1 MIRSK
6 PHISTDP
13 GVDVVVHPRTALVA
27 RLPELAEFVRASAP
41 TVPLSK
47 HPAWLNVL
55 QAAMGHEVFAVEAVA
70 DGRTHGFLPLA
81 HVSSMLFG
89 RFLVSLPYLNTNG
102 VVASSPDVQTKL
114 VARAVA
120 LADEL
125 NVRYLE
131 LRHER
136 PVVHHDLHDSITSKV
151 HMRLPLPHTAHE
163 LWKGFDPKVRN
174 QVRKGEKQHFRVS
187 WGGHELVDGFYD
199 VLCHNMRDLGT
210 PVFGKRLFH
219 EILAAFPNESEVCLV
234 RDDARPVAAALLVH
248 GWGITE
254 VPTAAA
260 RKEYNPTCAN
270 MMMYWRLLERAVGR
284 GQRVFD
290 FGRSTTDGNTFKY
303 KKQWGAVPHPA
314 VWQYCARDG
323 GVGDLRPDNPRFR
336 LAIRAW
342 QNLPVCVARLIGPP
356 IVRGIP

>member
-6 PHISTDP
+6 PHTGSDP
-13 GVDVVVHPRTALVA
+13 RVDVIVHPRTALPA
-27 RLPELAEFVRASAP
+27 RLPVLAEFVRTSAP

-47 HPAWLNVL
+47 HPAWLAVL
-55 QAAMGHEVFAVEAVA
+55 HAAMGHEVFAVEAVA

-81 HVSSMLFG
+81 HVTSMVFG

-102 VVASSPDVQTKL
+102 VVAATPEVQAKL
-114 VARAVA
+114 VGRAVA
-120 LADEL
+120 LAEEL

-136 PVVHHDLHDSITSKV
+136 PVVHADLHESITSKV
-151 HMRLPLPHTAHE
+151 HMRLPLPRSAE
-163 LWKGFDPKVRN
+163 ALWKGFDPKVRN
-174 QVRKGEKQHFRVS
+174 QVRKGEKHGFAVA
-187 WGGHELVDGFYD
+187 WGGHELVDEFYD
-199 VLCHNMRDLGT
+199 VLARNMRDLGT
-210 PVFGKRLFH
+210 PVYGRRLFD
-219 EILAAFPNESEVCLV
+219 EILAAFPADAELCVV
-234 RDDARPVAAALLVH
+234 RDGSQPIAGALLVH
-248 GWGITE
+248 GWGVTE

-260 RKEYNPTCAN
+260 LKEYNPTCAN
-270 MMMYWRLLERAVGR
+270 MMMYWRLLERSVGR

-342 QNLPVCVARLIGPP
+342 QNLPVCVARLLGPP

>member
-6 PHISTDP
+6 PHIGADP
-13 GVDVVVHPRTALVA
+13 RVDVIVHPRTALSA
-27 RLPELAEFVRASAP
+27 RLPALTEFVRTSAP

-47 HPAWLNVL
+47 HPAWLTVL
-55 QAAMGHEVFAVEAVA
+55 HAAMGHDVFAVEAVA
-70 DGRTHGFLPLA
+70 DGRTHGFMPLA

-102 VVASSPDVQTKL
+102 VVAASPEVQARL
-114 VARAVA
+114 VGRAVA
-120 LADEL
+120 LAEEL

-136 PVVHHDLHDSITSKV
+136 PVVHAELHESITSKV
-151 HMRLPLPHTAHE
+151 HMRLALPRTADA

-174 QVRKGEKQHFRVS
+174 QVRKGEKHGFAVA
-187 WGGHELVDGFYD
+187 WGGQELVDEFHG
-199 VLCHNMRDLGT
+199 VLARNMRDLGT
-210 PVFGKRLFH
+210 PVFGKRLFR
-219 EILAAFPNESEVCLV
+219 EILAAFPADAELCLV
-234 RDDARPVAAALLVH
+234 RDGARPVAAALLVH
-248 GWGITE
+248 GWGVTE

-260 RKEYNPTCAN
+260 LKEYNPTCAN
-270 MMMYWRLLERAVGR
+270 MMMYWRLLERSIER

-303 KKQWGAVPHPA
+303 KKQWGAMPHPA
-314 VWQYCARDG
+314 VWQYCAPDG
-323 GVGDLRPDNPRFR
+323 GVGDLRPDNPRFW

-342 QNLPVCVARLIGPP
+342 QNLPVCVTRLLGPP